1 MYNLCDEIPSLEY
14 RKNDWLKLQRKV
26 SFEDVVLAIQS
37 NALLDIVDHPNAAA
51 YPNQKIYIIDLN
63 GYVHLVPF
71 VEDSESVFLKTI
83 IPSCKATAQYL
94 RSAQP

>member
-1 MYNLCDEIPSLEY
+1 MKYHRWNIE
-14 RKNDWLKLQRKV
+14 KNDLLKLQRNAN
-26 SFEDVVLAIQS
+26 FEDVLLALQS
-37 NALLDIVDHPNAAA
+37 DALLDIIDHPNTAA

-83 IPSCKATAQYL
+83 IPSRKATAKYL
-94 RSAQP
+94 RSVQP